1 MKTKGYKKVPYVR
14 GDRDLPPRGTR
25 MERQTWKRS
34 LQELL
39 TATNAEI
46 VKMLQDDGFLPNWHG
61 KICPHCWKGKL
72 TSTTR
77 NNMPQ
82 YRCTANKCS
91 KFVVPHHL
99 HPLFTVSKGHTHK
112 PLQMQA
118 ALLLLRLTGV
128 KTTSARLLLGVNHKM
143 SDQLTKRLQSMR
155 RVYVEKCEKDI
166 VFGGSQK
173 WQDVE
178 ADEATFT
185 RAVKPNQG
193 KKCVVWEQWSGMV
206 QRGKPKTLLLT
217 RLNPAMTVKRA
228 PGPGAIRKV
237 DWRPL
242 GVKHLQDRKV
252 VLHSDSARSYKLKL
266 PGVVHDSV
274 VHCKKRIKVNG
285 KYVWVKPKYVKVS
298 ARKLPNGKKLQ
309 VKAGTQHI
317 DRAWR
322 FLKDRLDL
330 NQFLAPGTVGLRAK
344 IRSAQY
350 EYWHRGDDLWV
361 HTGLLVKQ
369 ALAPYL
375 QTKSG

>member
-128 KTTSARLLLGVNHKM
+128 KTTSARLLLGVNYKM
-143 SDQLTKRLQSMR
+143 SDQLTKRLQNMHK
-155 RVYVEKCEKDI
+155 VYMEKYEKDI
-166 VFGGSQK
+166 VFGS
-173 WQDVE
+173 
-178 ADEATFT
+178 
-185 RAVKPNQG
+185 
-193 KKCVVWEQWSGMV
+193 S
-206 QRGKPKTLLLT
+206 
-217 RLNPAMTVKRA
+217 
-228 PGPGAIRKV
+228 
-237 DWRPL
+237 
-242 GVKHLQDRKV
+242 
-252 VLHSDSARSYKLKL
+252 
-266 PGVVHDSV
+266 
-274 VHCKKRIKVNG
+274 
-285 KYVWVKPKYVKVS
+285 
-298 ARKLPNGKKLQ
+298 
-309 VKAGTQHI
+309 
-317 DRAWR
+317 
-322 FLKDRLDL
+322 
-330 NQFLAPGTVGLRAK
+330 
-344 IRSAQY
+344 
-350 EYWHRGDDLWV
+350 
-361 HTGLLVKQ
+361 
-369 ALAPYL
+369 
-375 QTKSG
+375 